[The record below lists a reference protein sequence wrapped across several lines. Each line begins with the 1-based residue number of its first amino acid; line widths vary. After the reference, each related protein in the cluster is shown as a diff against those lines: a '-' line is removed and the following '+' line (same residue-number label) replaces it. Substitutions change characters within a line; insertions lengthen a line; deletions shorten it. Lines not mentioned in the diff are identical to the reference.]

1 MKPVFILPV
10 LTMGLLTGCVTAQT
24 PSANSQIFAMD
35 TVMSLEVYGDGA
47 QAALDNAISTI
58 YHLEDLWDVTE
69 EDSEVSAINQSQGQP
84 VPISPETSAL
94 LEQSQELS
102 QLTDGAL
109 DLTAY
114 SAVSAWGFTTGD
126 YRVPSQIELDT
137 LKTKIDY
144 TQLSLNVEEQTASL
158 PDGMSLDFGS
168 VAKGDLGAILSEQ
181 LQNQGITSAL
191 LYLGGN
197 VQTIGSK
204 PDGTLWRVGIQDP
217 SNPEQAALGVVEVS
231 QKAVVTSGSYQRYFE
246 ENGET
251 YWHILDPET
260 AAPARSGL
268 TSVTVIGEN
277 GTICDGLST
286 ALFVMGLE
294 DGISFWK
301 QHPELDLD
309 IIWVEESGNVTI
321 TSELESTFQLTEAQS
336 GREVT
341 VIAP

>member
-1 MKPVFILPV
+1 MKPVFVLPL
-10 LTMGLLTGCVTAQT
+10 LTIGLLTGCVSTKT
-24 PSANSQIFAMD
+24 PSATSQVFAMD

-47 QAALDNAISTI
+47 QTALDHAISTI
-58 YHLEDLWDVTE
+58 YELNDLWDVTE
-69 EDSEVSAINQSQGQP
+69 QSSEVSAINQSHGQP
-84 VPISPETSAL
+84 VPLSPETVSL
-94 LEQSQELS
+94 LEQSYAISE
-102 QLTDGAL
+102 LTDGAL

-126 YRVPSQIELDT
+126 YRVPSQSELDT
-137 LKTKIDY
+137 LKEQIDY
-144 TQLSLNVEEQTASL
+144 TQLSLNLEERTASL

-181 LQNQGITSAL
+181 LQAQGISSAL

-204 PDGTLWRVGIQDP
+204 PDGSPWRVGIQDP
-217 SNPEQAALGVVEVS
+217 SNPEQAALGIVEVS

-268 TSVTVIGEN
+268 TSVTVIGDD

-286 ALFVMGLE
+286 AFFVMGLE
-294 DGISFWK
+294 DGITFWR
-301 QHPELDLD
+301 QCPELNIDV
-309 IIWVEESGNVTI
+309 IWVEESGFVTI
-321 TSELESTFQLTEAQS
+321 TSGLETTFQLTQEQS
-336 GREVT
+336 QREVT
-341 VIAP
+341 VVSP